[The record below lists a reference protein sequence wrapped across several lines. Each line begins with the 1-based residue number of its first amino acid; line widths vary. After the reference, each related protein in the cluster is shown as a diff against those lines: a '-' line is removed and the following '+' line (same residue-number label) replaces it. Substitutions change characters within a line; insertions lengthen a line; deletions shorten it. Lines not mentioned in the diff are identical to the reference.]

1 MLKDFI
7 KQAEQSSLF
16 TVDIFDG
23 QIRIR
28 GRLLSPSESEAAS
41 LNSTLLIS
49 QIAPTEGK
57 GLGGLQ
63 DLSKELTGDNVS
75 QEAIDR
81 AYKMLSKLKP
91 EQLRSISCFAG
102 QINKII
108 CQVIKEASMD
118 NGSSWEELR
127 IVMRQEEQNAERNLL
142 WVGMLSASDRTEILN
157 LAMMGHRAAVEK
169 LSMFRSG

>member
-23 QIRIR
+23 QILIR

-49 QIAPTEGK
+49 QIAPAEGK
-57 GLGGLQ
+57 SLGGLQ
-63 DLSKELTGDNVS
+63 DLSKELTGDDVS
-75 QEAIDR
+75 QDAIDR

-91 EQLRSISCFAG
+91 EQLRSISD
-102 QINKII
+102 QQNKII

-118 NGSSWEELR
+118 GGETWEELR
-127 IVMRQEEQNAERNLL
+127 IVLRQEEQNAERNLL

-157 LAMMGHRAAVEK
+157 KAMTGHREAVER
-169 LSMFRSG
+169 LSTFRG

>member
-91 EQLRSISCFAG
+91 EQLRSISD
-102 QINKII
+102 QQNKII

-118 NGSSWEELR
+118 KGSSWEELR

-157 LAMMGHRAAVEK
+157 LTMLGHREAVER

>member
-91 EQLRSISCFAG
+91 EQLRSISD
-102 QINKII
+102 QQNKII

>member
-63 DLSKELTGDNVS
+63 DLSKELTSDDVS
-75 QEAIDR
+75 QERSLDGQRIKLGRIAHR
-81 AYKMLSKLKP
+81 A
-91 EQLRSISCFAG
+91 ETR
-102 QINKII
+102 
-108 CQVIKEASMD
+108 
-118 NGSSWEELR
+118 R
-127 IVMRQEEQNAERNLL
+127 AERGAQFALGWNAI
-142 WVGMLSASDRTEILN
+142 SE
-157 LAMMGHRAAVEK
+157 
-169 LSMFRSG
+169 RSNGNTQLGNDGPSGGC